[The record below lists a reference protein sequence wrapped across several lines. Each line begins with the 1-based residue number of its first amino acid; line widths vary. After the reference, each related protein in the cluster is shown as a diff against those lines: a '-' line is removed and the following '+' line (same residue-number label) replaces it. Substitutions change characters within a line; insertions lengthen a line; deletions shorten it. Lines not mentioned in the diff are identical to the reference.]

1 MLLTLKSK
9 MTAKFVE
16 ILFIYSQTADMHRYK
31 VQRYSEIRITGA
43 KVFKQSLTKNAIKDD
58 DSEM

>member
-31 VQRYSEIRITGA
+31 VQTYSEIRITGA
-43 KVFKQSLTKNAIKDD
+43 KVFK
-58 DSEM
+58 

>member
-31 VQRYSEIRITGA
+31 VQRYSEIKITGA
-43 KVFKQSLTKNAIKDD
+43 KVFK
-58 DSEM
+58 